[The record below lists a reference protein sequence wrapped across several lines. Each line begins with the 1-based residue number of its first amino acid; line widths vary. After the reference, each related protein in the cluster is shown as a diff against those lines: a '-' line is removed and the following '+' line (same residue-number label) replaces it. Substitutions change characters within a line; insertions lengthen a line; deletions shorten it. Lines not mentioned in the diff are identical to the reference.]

1 MQDILN
7 EKNIVLNAFVK
18 DMTHAIVMSGEVL
31 LNNGYI
37 NPEYIDD
44 MLKKEETCPSYI
56 GMNIAIPHGFSH
68 SESMIKKSGVSF
80 IQIPEGFQTSRGETV
95 YLVFG
100 IAGSNDE
107 HVEVLGKIALICSE
121 DDNIEKLK
129 QAKTTEEVFAILSLN
144 EEEM

>member
-7 EKNIVLNAFVK
+7 EKNIILNAKVES
-18 DMTHAIVMSGEVL
+18 MTQAIVMSGEIL
-31 LNNGYI
+31 LKNGYI
-37 NPEYIDD
+37 TPDYIDD

-80 IQIPEGFQTSRGETV
+80 LQIPGGFQTSRKETV

-100 IAGSNDE
+100 IAGNNDE
-107 HVEVLGKIALICSE
+107 HISVLGKIALICSE
-121 DDNIEKLK
+121 DENIEKLK
-129 QAKTTEEVFAILSLN
+129 KAKTTKEVFDILSLD
-144 EEEM
+144 EDER